1 MQININGKKIKA
13 DAKETILDVAEK
25 NKIAIANLCRHSDL
39 DIKANC
45 RLCMVEIKGRKG
57 LFSACS
63 VLAEEGMDILTETPA
78 ISRARKT
85 NLELI
90 FSQHCEE
97 CADCVRRYNC
107 QLLDLA
113 EKYKIEINKFRDRKK
128 NFPVYNFGPALL
140 FDSSKCIDC
149 RNCVE
154 SCENQGIGFLE
165 LKDETRLRPYG
176 LRRGKDETRLR
187 PYGLRRGKDG
197 NTNVVP
203 SANKYKDC
211 IYCGQCLVHC
221 PAGAFEA
228 MGEFEDIEKPL
239 SDKSKFIVFQIAPS
253 IRSSIGE
260 EFGLPYGK
268 IMTGQIAAGI
278 KKLGADRVFDASVG
292 ADFTSFEEA
301 KELVERLEKGG
312 ALPMF
317 TSCCPAWVKFVEF
330 YYPEFIPNLTS
341 ARSPQIILGG
351 LIKTYFAER
360 QGLDPKNI
368 IVVSVMPCVAKKY
381 EIKREE
387 LRINGMPVV
396 DFVLTTRELA
406 FLFKKRDIDL
416 ANIKPV
422 KLDDPL
428 AEPSGAGVI
437 YGASGG
443 VVESALRVACE
454 IISNKKL
461 GIVDFKAMRRQEGIK
476 KSEIKIGDRVIKVA
490 AISGTGNAIK
500 ILEELKVNPKVYD
513 YIEVMACPG
522 GCIGGGG
529 QPIPADRE
537 IRTKRAE
544 SLYSIDKKKKIRNAL
559 RNPILKK
566 IYKEFLMDQEKIQK
580 IFHTKYFS
588 KKREINRSGI

>member
-45 RLCMVEIKGRKG
+45 RLYMVEIKGRKG

-78 ISRARKT
+78 ISKSRKT

-239 SDKSKFIVFQIAPS
+239 SDKSKFIVFQIP
-253 IRSSIGE
+253 
-260 EFGLPYGK
+260 
-268 IMTGQIAAGI
+268 T
-278 KKLGADRVFDASVG
+278 
-292 ADFTSFEEA
+292 
-301 KELVERLEKGG
+301 
-312 ALPMF
+312 
-317 TSCCPAWVKFVEF
+317 
-330 YYPEFIPNLTS
+330 
-341 ARSPQIILGG
+341 
-351 LIKTYFAER
+351 
-360 QGLDPKNI
+360 NI
-368 IVVSVMPCVAKKY
+368 I
-381 EIKREE
+381 
-387 LRINGMPVV
+387 
-396 DFVLTTRELA
+396 
-406 FLFKKRDIDL
+406 
-416 ANIKPV
+416 
-422 KLDDPL
+422 
-428 AEPSGAGVI
+428 
-437 YGASGG
+437 
-443 VVESALRVACE
+443 
-454 IISNKKL
+454 
-461 GIVDFKAMRRQEGIK
+461 
-476 KSEIKIGDRVIKVA
+476 
-490 AISGTGNAIK
+490 
-500 ILEELKVNPKVYD
+500 
-513 YIEVMACPG
+513 
-522 GCIGGGG
+522 
-529 QPIPADRE
+529 
-537 IRTKRAE
+537 
-544 SLYSIDKKKKIRNAL
+544 
-559 RNPILKK
+559 
-566 IYKEFLMDQEKIQK
+566 
-580 IFHTKYFS
+580 
-588 KKREINRSGI
+588 